1 MNFKIYTQAS
11 NHKNVLINLDTVTA
25 IYPNEQGCN
34 VYTVYTV
41 DGSEHTIIILDD
53 LEGVMEAI
61 AVEQEN
67 QRRR

>member
-1 MNFKIYTQAS
+1 MNFKLYTQAS
-11 NHKNVLINLDTVTA
+11 NHQNVLINLDTVTA

-34 VYTVYTV
+34 VYTV
-41 DGSEHTIIILDD
+41 DDSEHPIIILND
-53 LEGVMEAI
+53 LERVMEAI